1 MKILVVDDSQIFRE
15 SLKKILAEFGYQDI
29 QDAVDGREALLKLS
43 QGRVDLVILDWEMP
57 NLSGLEVLKE
67 IRSSEK
73 TKEVPVIMCTSH
85 SDKKSIVEAMRA
97 GVNGYILKPFEKET
111 IKEKIKQIKNNE
123 IMKQIKNAE

>member
-29 QDAVDGREALLKLS
+29 QEAVDGQDALAKLIK
-43 QGRVDLVILDWEMP
+43 GKVDLILLDWEMP
-57 NLSGLEVLKE
+57 NLSGLEVLKN
-67 IRSSEK
+67 IRSAEK

-111 IKEKIKQIKNNE
+111 IREKLKQL
-123 IMKQIKNAE
+123 KNAEIAKAIQGA

>member
-29 QDAVDGREALLKLS
+29 QEAVDGREALSKLG
-43 QGRVDLVILDWEMP
+43 QGRLDLVILDWEMP
-57 NLSGLEVLKE
+57 NLSGLEVLRE
-67 IRSSEK
+67 IRSSDK
-73 TKEVPVIMCTSH
+73 TKGTPVIMCTSH

-111 IKEKIKQIKNNE
+111 IKEKL
-123 IMKQIKNAE
+123 KQIKNAEIAKAIQGV